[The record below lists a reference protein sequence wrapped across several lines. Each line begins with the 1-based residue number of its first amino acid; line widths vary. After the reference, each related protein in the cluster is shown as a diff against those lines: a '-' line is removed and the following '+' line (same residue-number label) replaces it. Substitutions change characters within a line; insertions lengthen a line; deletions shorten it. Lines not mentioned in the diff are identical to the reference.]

1 MVDCSVDM
9 NRNISN
15 ISTSST
21 TSITNGV
28 GGSSYMYVMLN
39 LVLKTHLVFHSTG
52 QLWLDRGVG
61 CPGSA
66 PLGSSTAGSLG
77 GGGSGGGDHDMV
89 GDDAVTAFLTQTK
102 IPFLSASSV
111 SVRTYKVVKNVL
123 LLQGRGVVL
132 WLIAL

>member
-1 MVDCSVDM
+1 
-9 NRNISN
+9 
-15 ISTSST
+15 
-21 TSITNGV
+21 
-28 GGSSYMYVMLN
+28 
-39 LVLKTHLVFHSTG
+39 
-52 QLWLDRGVG
+52 
-61 CPGSA
+61 
-66 PLGSSTAGSLG
+66 
-77 GGGSGGGDHDMV
+77 MV

>member
-28 GGSSYMYVMLN
+28 GGSTYTYVMLNLVLKTHLVFSQYN

-66 PLGSSTAGSLG
+66 PPRFQHS
-77 GGGSGGGDHDMV
+77 
-89 GDDAVTAFLTQTK
+89 
-102 IPFLSASSV
+102 
-111 SVRTYKVVKNVL
+111 
-123 LLQGRGVVL
+123 
-132 WLIAL
+132 W